1 METPETFGF
10 GNTQIGNPQVRR
22 DATKIKFLIS
32 KIVPGVEDTS
42 KAYSTVYSK
51 VKRFRQ
57 LGKRLQILTE
67 HFGIGILVLLPSG
80 PSFLGFSLTDPM

>member
-22 DATKIKFLIS
+22 DAAEIKFLIS

-51 VKRFRQ
+51 VKRF
-57 LGKRLQILTE
+57 
-67 HFGIGILVLLPSG
+67 
-80 PSFLGFSLTDPM
+80 